1 MRRVLFTFR
10 GRPVHSYPVMLYLA
24 IVLGIYAQLLAARS
38 IGVDT
43 GAVLAATLIVVA
55 IALFGARLLFIVP
68 HWREFSRQ
76 PRRILRFAEGGAS
89 MYGGVLLAVPMSV
102 PVLALF
108 GLPFG
113 TYWDTTTFTLLVG
126 LLVGRIGCFLNGCC
140 AGRETHRLGAWLPNE
155 RGEWKRRIPTQ
166 ALEAAWTAVV
176 LAGAVALWGHQPFS
190 GALLPYA
197 VGAYGAG
204 RLVLETLRE
213 RQDRLAGVGLQHV
226 LSIFFVT
233 VALASFAIAG
243 WQPQ

>member
-1 MRRVLFTFR
+1 MRRILFTLR
-10 GRPVHSYPVMLYLA
+10 GRPVHSYPVMLYFA
-24 IVLGIYAQLLAARS
+24 MVLGIHAQFLAARS

-43 GAVLAATLIVVA
+43 GAALGATLIVVA
-55 IALFGARLLFIVP
+55 IALFGARLLFVAL
-68 HWREFSRQ
+68 HWRAFSRQ
-76 PRRILRFAEGGAS
+76 PSRILRFADGGAS

-102 PVLALF
+102 PILALF

-113 TYWDTTTFTLLVG
+113 TYWDMATFTLLVG
-126 LLVGRIGCFLNGCC
+126 LLIGRIGCLLNGCC

-166 ALEAAWTAVV
+166 VLEAAWTAVV
-176 LAGAVALWGHQPFS
+176 LAGAVALWGRQPFP

-213 RQDRLAGVGLQHV
+213 RQDCVAGVSLQHAI
-226 LSIFFVT
+226 SIFFVAA
-233 VALASFAIAG
+233 ALGTFAIAG
-243 WQPQ
+243 WQ